1 MKQFRRLLAYLKP
14 YWPAAVAAPLFMT
27 LEVAMDLSL
36 PRLMQQIVDIGLA
49 RSDMAYVMQTGL
61 RMLMLTLFGV
71 AGGVLCAYFSAVASV
86 SMGTDIRQALYSRI
100 QKLSFRGLDR
110 LDTGGL
116 ITRLTSD
123 IIQVEEVT
131 MMMMRIV
138 VRAPLLVAGSLVM
151 AVIISPKLSLIL
163 LVLIPLLVM
172 ATLLTVRKALPLFSR
187 VQSRLDRVNT
197 VTQENLAGV
206 RVVKA
211 FVQEESEKERFAE
224 ANDSLMQTMMQASRV
239 MVMIMPVVMLIL
251 NGGIAAVLYFGGIL
265 TIEGLMTAG
274 KLMAFIY
281 YLMQM
286 LMSLMMIAMVMVRF
300 SRSLASA
307 ARIMEV
313 FDAPAGLPSAADPI
327 KDLPFS
333 GAVSFE
339 NVTFHYGNPEV
350 DKAALHE
357 LSLDIPAGKLT
368 AIMGTTGSGK
378 TTLINLIPRMYD
390 VTSGRITYDGIDIRE
405 TDELT
410 LRSRIRVV
418 PQQAVLFSGTV
429 RENIAWA
436 LPGASDAD
444 ILRAAET
451 AQALEFIE
459 KLPEGL
465 DTSVNQRG
473 VNLSGGQKQRLA
485 IARAILGGPPLLIL
499 DDSTS
504 ALDMTTAARLV
515 AALKKERRGQT
526 TLLIAQRIDSVK
538 NADRIHVL
546 SDGRLAGSGSHA
558 SLLADCPLYREI
570 YESQTGEE
578 NAHAG

>member
-1 MKQFRRLLAYLKP
+1 
-14 YWPAAVAAPLFMT
+14 MT

>member
-1 MKQFRRLLAYLKP
+1 VKQFRRLLAYLKP